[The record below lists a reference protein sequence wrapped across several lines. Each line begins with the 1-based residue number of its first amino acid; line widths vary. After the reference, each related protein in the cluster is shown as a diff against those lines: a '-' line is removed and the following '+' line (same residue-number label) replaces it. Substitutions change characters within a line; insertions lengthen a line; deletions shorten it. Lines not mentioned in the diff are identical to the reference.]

1 MAQKTNHGEVVART
15 SHVFVCWDGSA
26 LFEVW
31 KLEAGIPV
39 KHLYTFEDTAVGN
52 LQAAKDRA
60 QEWIGVFG
68 VSTEVLINAGML

>member
-1 MAQKTNHGEVVART
+1 MTQKTNHGEVVAR
-15 SHVFVCWDGSA
+15 SPQVLVSWDGSA

-31 KLEAGIPV
+31 KLEDGIPV
-39 KHLYTFEDTAVGN
+39 KHLYTFEDTAAGN

-68 VSTEVLINAGML
+68 MSTGVLIKAGML